1 MFLLFF
7 GRVFAAFMKKVYLE
21 TYGCQ
26 MNVSDSERISTA
38 LDRDGYQITSDEN
51 SADIIILNTCSV
63 REKAEHKLY
72 SRVGRIRHADRPK
85 PVIGVMGCV
94 AQLEG
99 ETLFNKIEGVDFVL
113 GTRAV
118 GRIAHAI
125 NETIRTGRN
134 FADVGEREDDY
145 DWTVADT
152 HRHSPY
158 VAFLPIIEGCNKFCT
173 YCIVPFSRGR
183 ERSFAASEIVRQVE
197 ELKKKGVTEVHLI
210 GQNVNSY
217 RPETDAGLENFA
229 GKSSFSRLLRAV
241 AATGIERIKFTTS
254 FPRDFR
260 SDIVDAIEEN
270 ENLCNWVHLPVQ
282 SGSNRVL
289 KLMKRGHT
297 MENYFEKIDR
307 LRSSHR
313 DIALTTDIIVGFPG
327 ETDAD
332 FLESVKMVE
341 YCCFDMAY
349 IFKYSPR
356 PGTPAFDMLDNV
368 SAAEKTLR
376 FMELEKTQK
385 RIQNNRLQRYINQSL
400 KVLAEGVSSR
410 SEFGL
415 TGHST
420 CHKIVN
426 FQGSR
431 EMLGRVVNVRITEV
445 KTNSLFGE
453 VN

>member
-1 MFLLFF
+1 
-7 GRVFAAFMKKVYLE
+7 MKKVYLE
-21 TYGCQ
+21 TFGCQ
-26 MNVSDSERISTA
+26 MNVSDSERISTT
-38 LDRDGYQITSDEN
+38 LVRDGFEMTETEAL
-51 SADIIILNTCSV
+51 ADVVIINTCSV

-72 SRVGRIRHADRPK
+72 SRVGRIRKAARTK
-85 PVIGVMGCV
+85 PVVGVMGCV

-99 ETLFNKIEGVDFVL
+99 ETLFKKIEGVDFVL

-118 GRIAHAI
+118 GRVSAAI
-125 NETIRTGRN
+125 NETVRTGETYL
-134 FADVGEREDDY
+134 DVGEREADY

-183 ERSFAASEIVRQVE
+183 ERSFSAKDIVDQVID
-197 ELKKKGVTEVHLI
+197 LRDKGVREVHLI

-217 RPETDAGLENFA
+217 RPETADGLGGFA
-229 GKSSFSRLLRAV
+229 GKSAFSQLLRAV

-260 SDIVDAIEEN
+260 SDIVDAIEEH

-289 KLMKRGHT
+289 KAMKRGHT
-297 MENYFEKIDR
+297 IEKYLEKIDR
-307 LRSSHR
+307 LRSSSR

-327 ETDAD
+327 ETEAD
-332 FLESVKMVE
+332 FLDSVKMVE
-341 YCCFDMAY
+341 YCGFDMAY

-356 PGTPAFDMLDNV
+356 PGTPAFDMTDDV
-368 SAAEKTLR
+368 SPAEKTLR
-376 FMELEKTQK
+376 FMELEQTQK
-385 RIQNNRLQRYINQSL
+385 RIQNKRLQRYLNQTL
-400 KVLAEGVSSR
+400 KVLPERISSR
-410 SEFGL
+410 TEDGL

-426 FQGSR
+426 FKGHKD
-431 EMLGRVVNVRITEV
+431 MLGRVVDVRIREI
-445 KTNSLFGE
+445 KANSLFGE
-453 VN
+453 VA

>member
-1 MFLLFF
+1 
-7 GRVFAAFMKKVYLE
+7 
-21 TYGCQ
+21 
-26 MNVSDSERISTA
+26 MNVSDSERVSTA
-38 LDRDGYQITSDEN
+38 LTRDGFQITPDEN

-72 SRVGRIRHADRPK
+72 SRVGRIRKARHEK
-85 PVIGVMGCV
+85 PVIGIMGCV

-99 ETLFNKIEGVDFVL
+99 ETLFDKIKGVDFVL

-118 GRIAHAI
+118 GRVSAAI
-125 NETIRTGRN
+125 NEIMRSGRSV
-134 FADVGEREDDY
+134 ADVGEREDNY

-183 ERSFAASEIVRQVE
+183 ERSFTATEIVDQVI
-197 ELKKKGVTEVHLI
+197 ELKEKGVKEVHLI

-217 RPETDAGLENFA
+217 NPESSAGLEGFA
-229 GKSSFSRLLRAV
+229 GKSAFSKLLRAV
-241 AATGIERIKFTTS
+241 AATGIERVKFNTS

-260 SDIVDAIEEN
+260 SDIVDAIEEH

-282 SGSNRVL
+282 SGSSRVL
-289 KLMKRGHT
+289 SLMKRGHSI
-297 MENYFEKIDR
+297 EKYFEKIDR

-327 ETDAD
+327 ETELD
-332 FLESVKMVE
+332 FQDSIKMVE
-341 YCCFDMAY
+341 YCGFDMAY

-356 PGTPAFDMLDNV
+356 PGTPAFEMVDDV
-368 SAAEKTLR
+368 SEVEKTLR
-376 FMELEKTQK
+376 FMELERTQK
-385 RIQNNRLQRYINQSL
+385 RIQNNRLQRYLVKVL
-400 KVLAEGVSSR
+400 KVLPEAISSR
-410 SEFGL
+410 NESGL
-415 TGHST
+415 TGHSA

-426 FQGSR
+426 FNGPKDL
-431 EMLGRVVNVRITEV
+431 LGKVIDVKITEI

-453 VN
+453 VQ

>member
-1 MFLLFF
+1 
-7 GRVFAAFMKKVYLE
+7 
-21 TYGCQ
+21 
-26 MNVSDSERISTA
+26 MNVSDSERVATA
-38 LDRDGYQITSDEN
+38 LGRDGYEITADER
-51 SADIIILNTCSV
+51 SADIILLNTCSV

-72 SRVGRIRHADRPK
+72 SRVGRIRQVERPK

-118 GRIAHAI
+118 GRVADII
-125 NETIRTGRN
+125 GRVY
-134 FADVGEREDDY
+134 DGEEGIVDLGEREVDY

-183 ERSFAASEIVRQVE
+183 ERSFPASDIIRQVLE
-197 ELKKKGVTEVHLI
+197 MRRNGVKEVHLI

-217 RPETDAGLENFA
+217 RPGTESGLEGFG
-229 GKSSFSRLLRAV
+229 GKSEFSRLLRAV
-241 AATGIERIKFTTS
+241 AATGIERIKFNTS
-254 FPRDFR
+254 FPRDFND
-260 SDIVDAIEEN
+260 DIVDAIEEY

-289 KLMKRGHT
+289 AAMKRGHT
-297 MENYFEKIDR
+297 IERYFKQIER
-307 LRSSHR
+307 LKASDR

-327 ETDAD
+327 ETEAD
-332 FLESVKMVE
+332 FLDSVKMVE
-341 YCCFDMAY
+341 YCGFDMAY
-349 IFKYSPR
+349 MFKYSPR
-356 PGTPAFDMLDNV
+356 PGTPAFEMADDV

-376 FMELEKTQK
+376 FLELERVQK
-385 RIQNNRLQRYINQSL
+385 HNQDNRLRRYLNKVL
-400 KVLAEGVSSR
+400 KVLVEVGSSR
-410 SEFGL
+410 SNTGL

-420 CHKIVN
+420 CHKVVN
-426 FQGSR
+426 FEGPR
-431 EMLGRVVNVRITEV
+431 ELLGKAVKVRITEI
-445 KTNSLFGE
+445 KANSLFGE
-453 VN
+453 VI

>member
-1 MFLLFF
+1 
-7 GRVFAAFMKKVYLE
+7 
-21 TYGCQ
+21 
-26 MNVSDSERISTA
+26 MNVSDSERISTT
-38 LDRDGYQITSDEN
+38 LVRDGFKMTTDVAV
-51 SADIIILNTCSV
+51 ADVVIINTCSV

-72 SRVGRIRHADRPK
+72 SRIGRVRHAAKKK

-99 ETLFNKIEGVDFVL
+99 ETLFKKIEGVDFVL

-118 GRIAHAI
+118 GRVSAAI
-125 NETIRTGRN
+125 NETFSTGKN
-134 FADVGEREDDY
+134 FLDVGEREDNY

-183 ERSFAASEIVRQVE
+183 ERSFTASVIVRQVE
-197 ELKKKGVTEVHLI
+197 ELRQKGVREVHLI

-217 RPETDAGLENFA
+217 KPETDFGLEKVA
-229 GKSSFSRLLRAV
+229 GKSAFSRLLRAV

-254 FPRDFR
+254 FPRDFN

-297 MENYFEKIDR
+297 IESYLEKINR

-327 ETDAD
+327 EKEDD
-332 FLESVKMVE
+332 LQDSVKMVE
-341 YCCFDMAY
+341 CCGFDMAY

-356 PGTPAFDMLDNV
+356 PGTPAFEMVDTV

-376 FMELEKTQK
+376 FLELEKAQK
-385 RIQNNRLQRYINQSL
+385 RIQNNRLQRYVNKVL
-400 KVLAEGVSSR
+400 KVLVEGRSSR
-410 SEFGL
+410 TDFGFS
-415 TGHST
+415 GHST

-426 FQGSR
+426 FKGPSDL
-431 EMLGRVVNVRITEV
+431 LGRVVNVRITEI
-445 KTNSLFGE
+445 KSNSLFGE
-453 VN
+453 VY